1 VSYQVFGSLLMMNL
15 VVGVVVD
22 NFSNTSTRQNMLVSE
37 TNMLEFQQE
46 WRRIGSPSSL
56 YASAHYLPE
65 LMTRLLP
72 PLGIDREALRQHGK
86 IAILHRCRSHALR
99 SAPVIRASD
108 PCQ

>member
-1 VSYQVFGSLLMMNL
+1 MMNL

-22 NFSNTSTRQNMLVSE
+22 NFSNTSTRQNMRVSE

-86 IAILHRCRSHALR
+86 IAILHRWVACA
-99 SAPVIRASD
+99 AIRASD
-108 PCQ
+108 PRQ